1 MSAANQRKPF
11 SAYTVSENGK
21 RSLEEA
27 TSELQREIDV
37 RRRLFDKWT
46 SDGKQSWVEAHDR
59 LERLMTALKHL
70 LLVSEALTEQPEEA
84 QHS

>member
-1 MSAANQRKPF
+1 MKKPF
-11 SAYTVSENGK
+11 GEYTVSVNGK

-27 TSELQREIDV
+27 VSELQREIDV
-37 RRRLFDKWT
+37 RRRLYDKWT

-70 LLVSEALTEQPEEA
+70 LLCQEALTAEAIEE